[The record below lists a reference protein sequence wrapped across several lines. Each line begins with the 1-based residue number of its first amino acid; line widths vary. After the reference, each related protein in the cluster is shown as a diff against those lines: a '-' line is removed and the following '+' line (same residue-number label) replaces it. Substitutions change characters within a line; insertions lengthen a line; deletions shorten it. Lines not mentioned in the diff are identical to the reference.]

1 MKILYISQ
9 YYLPEMGAPSV
20 RVSQLARHWKA
31 AGHEVTVL
39 TGFPNHPTGKLH
51 PDYAKRFR
59 RGFYRETLD
68 GIDVVRSWLIPLP
81 NRRPYERILNYVS
94 FCVSAAVRA
103 TFLSRPDVV
112 IATSPQLLVG
122 VAGWWVHLIK
132 RVPLIFEV
140 RDIWP
145 EGILASGV
153 GREGTLF
160 ARSLRWVS
168 RFLYRVSD
176 RIVVV
181 SPAYIENLA
190 EDYAVPRQKMSL
202 VPNGVETDL
211 FRRTETGSIDAELG
225 LQGRFVC
232 SFIGTIGFA
241 HGLSTVLEAAAAMKT
256 LLPDVV
262 FLLVGEGSD
271 KEPLR
276 AAAASRGLDNVV
288 LLDQQPF
295 EKVPRILS
303 RSDVA
308 LVPLKRADTFKTV
321 IPTKML
327 ECMACEVP
335 VVLGVE
341 GQAAELLGDADG
353 GIGIEP
359 EDPQALV
366 EAIARLHADPELRRR
381 YGRNGRN
388 YVVANLSRGATAVT
402 YLDILGDVIGG
413 DGGRS

>member
-9 YYLPEMGAPSV
+9 YYPPEMGAPSV

-31 AGHEVTVL
+31 AGHQVTVQ

-51 PDYAKRFR
+51 PEYVNRFR
-59 RGFYRETLD
+59 RGFHREELD

-81 NRRPYERILNYVS
+81 NRKPWQRILNYVS
-94 FCVSAAVRA
+94 FCLSAAVRG
-103 TFLSRPDVV
+103 TFLRRPDVV

-122 VAGWWVHLIK
+122 LAGWWVHLIK
-132 RVPLIFEV
+132 RVPLVFEV

-153 GREGTLF
+153 GREGTFF
-160 ARSLRWVS
+160 ARSLRAVS

-181 SPAYIENLA
+181 SPAYIDDLVR
-190 EDYAVPRQKMSL
+190 DYSVPRDKMSL

-211 FRRTETGSIDAELG
+211 FRRSEDRSIDTELG
-225 LQGRFVC
+225 LEGRFVC

-241 HGLSTVLEAAAAMKT
+241 HGLSTVVEAATTIKDQ
-256 LLPDVV
+256 LPDVV

-271 KEPLR
+271 KESLR
-276 AAAASRGLDNVV
+276 EAIASKGLDNVM

-295 EKVPRILS
+295 ERVPQILS

-308 LVPLKRADTFKTV
+308 LVLLKRAPTFKTV

-341 GQAAELLGDADG
+341 GQAAELLAAADG
-353 GIGIEP
+353 GIAIAP

-366 EAIARLHADPELRRR
+366 DALARLHEDPELRRR
-381 YGRNGRN
+381 YGSSGRD
-388 YVVANLSRGATAVT
+388 YVVNNLSRGATATT
-402 YLDILGDVIGG
+402 YIDFLAEVIGG
-413 DGGRS
+413 DDGRS

>member
-9 YYLPEMGAPSV
+9 YYPPEMGAPSV
-20 RVSQLARHWKA
+20 RVSQLAQHWKA

-51 PDYAKRFR
+51 PGYKKRFR

-81 NRRPYERILNYVS
+81 NRRPYQRILNYVS
-94 FCVSAAVRA
+94 FCLSAAVRA
-103 TFLSRPDVV
+103 TFLPRPDVV

-122 VAGWWVHLIK
+122 VTGWWTRLVK

-153 GREGTLF
+153 GREGTF
-160 ARSLRWVS
+160 FVRSLRSIS

-181 SPAYIENLA
+181 SPAYIDDLNR
-190 EDYAVPRQKMSL
+190 DYSVPREKMSL

-211 FRRTETGSIDAELG
+211 FRRSEPGSIDTELG
-225 LQGRFVC
+225 LEGKFVC

-241 HGLSTVLEAAAAMKT
+241 HGLSTILEAAETMKS
-256 LLPDVV
+256 LLPVVV

-271 KEPLR
+271 KEALR
-276 AAAASRGLDNVV
+276 TTAADRGLENVI
-288 LLDQQPF
+288 LLDQQPL
-295 EKVPRILS
+295 ERVPLLLS

-308 LVPLKRADTFKTV
+308 LVLLKRADTFKTV

-327 ECMACEVP
+327 ECMACELP

-341 GQAAELLGDADG
+341 GQAAELLAKADA
-353 GIGIEP
+353 GIAIEP
-359 EDPQALV
+359 EDARSLV

-381 YGRNGRN
+381 YGANGRN
-388 YVVANLSRGATAVT
+388 YIVANLSRGATAAT
-402 YLDILGDVIGG
+402 YIDVLCDVLGGA
-413 DGGRS
+413 GGRR